1 MNHHDIVDDYF
12 AWLLGWVEKRHRGT
26 GRSFRKLLT
35 RLHEIEF
42 RYLIPKDHNRA
53 EDGAD
58 LRYRFALEFPEE
70 YQDDILYIL
79 NGPCSVL
86 EMMVAL
92 AIRCEEGIMDD
103 PNIGDRTAQWFWG
116 MIVSIG
122 LGGMFDSEYDSRIVD
137 YKIERFLE
145 REYEPNGKGGLFT
158 IRNCD
163 RDLRGVEIWI
173 QMMWYL
179 DTLM

>member
-12 AWLLGWVEKRHRGT
+12 EWLLDKVSDE
-26 GRSFRKLLT
+26 GRKGPLSFRKLLT

-79 NGPCSVL
+79 DGPCTVL